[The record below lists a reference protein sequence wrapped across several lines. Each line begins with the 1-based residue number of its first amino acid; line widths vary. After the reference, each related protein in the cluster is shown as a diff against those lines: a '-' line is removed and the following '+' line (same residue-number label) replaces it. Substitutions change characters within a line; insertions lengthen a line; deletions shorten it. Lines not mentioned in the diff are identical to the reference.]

1 MLIKSA
7 DDKSKRL
14 ALLEDLQKSSLL
26 DGRQKEW
33 LRDELRKL
41 KAGIKGEQAA
51 AFYLNGH
58 YKDGQ
63 NNVLLHDLRLVVD
76 DEVAQIDHLVINRTG
91 YMVLIETKNYAGD
104 LEVNAHGEFT
114 VRYGQDRYGIAS
126 PFEQSRRHGRILSKL
141 LERLE
146 ISTRTDKLPEFYN
159 VVMMHA
165 QAIIQRPD
173 PKAFDTSFLIK
184 ADQFPAWHDKLV
196 ASVGTGGV
204 FKALL
209 NMRSLDTIKEWG
221 EKLKRQHR
229 PADLLALPDFMQPKL
244 VAPVQRPTVAHVT
257 APMPVAAAPAKPM
270 QAAPSTAPTSA
281 DESIAKKLICAH
293 CRAKI
298 SYPEGKFC
306 WNNVKRFGGLQ
317 YCREHQGLFA

>member
-1 MLIKSA
+1 MLIKAA
-7 DDKSKRL
+7 DDKTKRL

-26 DGRQKEW
+26 DARQKEW
-33 LRDELRKL
+33 LRDELRRC
-41 KAGIKGEQAA
+41 KAGMEGERAA
-51 AFYLNGH
+51 AFYLDGH

-63 NNVLLHDLRLVVD
+63 NNVLLHDLRFQVD

-91 YMVLIETKNYAGD
+91 YMVLIETKNYSGD

-114 VRYGQDRYGIAS
+114 VRYGKERYGIPS
-126 PFEQSRRHGRILSKL
+126 PYEQSRRHARILGKL

-146 ISTRTDKLPEFYN
+146 ISTRTDKLPEFHN
-159 VVMMHA
+159 VVMMHPK
-165 QAIIQRPD
+165 AIIQRPD

-196 ASVGTGGV
+196 DGIGTGGI
-204 FKALL
+204 FKALF
-209 NMRSLDTIKEWG
+209 NVRSPDTIKEWG

-229 PADLLALPDFMQPKL
+229 PADLLDLPPFMQPKPA
-244 VAPVQRPTVAHVT
+244 APVP
-257 APMPVAAAPAKPM
+257 AAQPRVEPPAV
-270 QAAPSTAPTSA
+270 A
-281 DESIAKKLICAH
+281 DESLAKKLICAH

-306 WNNVKRFGGLQ
+306 WNNAKRFGGLQ
-317 YCREHQGLFA
+317 YCREHQGLFG

>member
-1 MLIKSA
+1 MRMKSA
-7 DDKSKRL
+7 DDKTKRL
-14 ALLEDLQKSSLL
+14 ALLEDLQKSTLR
-26 DGRQKEW
+26 DARQKDW
-33 LRDELRKL
+33 LHTELRNL

-51 AFYLNGH
+51 AFYLDGH
-58 YKDGQ
+58 YKDRQ

-91 YMVLIETKNYAGD
+91 YMVLIETKNYSGD

-126 PFEQSRRHGRILSKL
+126 PFEQSRRHARILAKV

-146 ISTRTDKLPEFYN
+146 ISTRTDKLPEFHS
-159 VVMMHA
+159 VVMLHPK
-165 QAIIQRPD
+165 AIIQRPD

-184 ADQFPAWHDKLV
+184 ADQFPAWHEKMVKLI
-196 ASVGTGGV
+196 GTGGV
-204 FKALL
+204 HKALL
-209 NMRSLDTIKEWG
+209 NIRSPDTIKEWG

-229 PADLLALPDFMQPKL
+229 PADQLALPDFMQPKP
-244 VAPVQRPTVAHVT
+244 ATPA
-257 APMPVAAAPAKPM
+257 PVAAPVNATAAGVPA
-270 QAAPSTAPTSA
+270 QADALL
-281 DESIAKKLICAH
+281 AKKLICAH

-298 SYPEGKFC
+298 GYPEGKFC
-306 WNNVKRFGGLQ
+306 WNNTQRFGGLQ

>member
-1 MLIKSA
+1 MLIKAA

-14 ALLEDLQKSSLL
+14 SLLEDLQKSNLL
-26 DGRQKEW
+26 GSRQKEW
-33 LRDELRKL
+33 LRTELRNL

-58 YKDGQ
+58 YKDTQ
-63 NNVLLHDLRLVVD
+63 NNALLHDLRLVVD

-91 YMVLIETKNYAGD
+91 YMVLIETKNYSGD

-126 PFEQSRRHGRILSKL
+126 PFEQSRRHARILAKV

-146 ISTRTDKLPEFYN
+146 IGTRTDKLPEFHS
-159 VVMMHA
+159 VVMLHP
-165 QAIIQRPD
+165 QATIKRPD

-184 ADQFPAWHDKLV
+184 ADQFPAWHEKLV
-196 ASVGTGGV
+196 EGTSTGGLL
-204 FKALL
+204 KALF
-209 NMRSLDTIKEWG
+209 NVRSPETIKEWG

-229 PADLLALPDFMQPKL
+229 AADPLALPDFMQPK
-244 VAPVQRPTVAHVT
+244 PVVPV
-257 APMPVAAAPAKPM
+257 PVAAPKVVPATSAPAE
-270 QAAPSTAPTSA
+270 A
-281 DESIAKKLICAH
+281 DASLTKKLICAH
-293 CRAKI
+293 CREKI
-298 SYPEGKFC
+298 SFAEGKFC
-306 WNNVKRFGGLQ
+306 WNNAKRFGGLQ